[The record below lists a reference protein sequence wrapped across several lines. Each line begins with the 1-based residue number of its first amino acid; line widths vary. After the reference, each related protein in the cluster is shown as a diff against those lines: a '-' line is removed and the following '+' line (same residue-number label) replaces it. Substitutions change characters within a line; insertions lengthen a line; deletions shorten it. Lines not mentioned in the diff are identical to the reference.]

1 MKRTLSNITYF
12 LNIYFKYGKKW
23 FWIVVLSCLMPPF
36 RAYIDI
42 VLLRDVMDAIGGG
55 EQFKEVI
62 TRIFVFLSIY
72 LITSLSEQAIEVY
85 FGETVN
91 VKIANRVNQD
101 IYEKVLKTDY
111 KYFDEPEFYDNY
123 TWTLGRFYQQTF
135 SAVQLIWRFLFV
147 AGTVF
152 AVSAVMATMD
162 VVTIFFVLVTVL
174 LCSVFNWGTN
184 KKIYQ
189 KNCMV
194 QPYQR
199 RLNYIQNVFYRKE
212 HSLGLKATNIGN
224 VFMEQYGQSSG
235 EMVDVLKKYRGKIA
249 MLGSGSIVAT
259 LAMKMGILI
268 YLVYCVLEKGM
279 SLGTFTAL
287 FYASETLKNNLE
299 SFLQFIN
306 QMQNLDLYTE
316 KIRKFFG
323 MSSVIEDDKCKG
335 KEVGAEPFR
344 IEFDNVSFRYGN
356 QEGEVLRGVS
366 FQIEPGQRVA
376 LVGENGGGKTT
387 ISKLLLRLYDVQKGQ
402 VRINGIPI
410 GDCKLSQLR
419 EKIAIAFQDS
429 MIYAMSLRDN
439 IRIYDSKVGD
449 DRIEWLMEQVGIDK
463 ILSKNKGSLDSE
475 LTREFSNEGLELSG
489 GESQMVAVARVFIK
503 EFGLLILDEPSA
515 SLDPLR
521 EYQLNQ
527 FLLKETKGRTVLFIS
542 HRLSAAKDADCILF
556 LANGQISEKGTH
568 EELMRKKGGYYEM
581 FTKQAEGYTE
591 KNETVCESGLK

>member
-224 VFMEQYGQSSG
+224 VFMEQYDQSSG

-287 FYASETLKNNLE
+287 
-299 SFLQFIN
+299 
-306 QMQNLDLYTE
+306 
-316 KIRKFFG
+316 
-323 MSSVIEDDKCKG
+323 
-335 KEVGAEPFR
+335 
-344 IEFDNVSFRYGN
+344 
-356 QEGEVLRGVS
+356 
-366 FQIEPGQRVA
+366 
-376 LVGENGGGKTT
+376 
-387 ISKLLLRLYDVQKGQ
+387 
-402 VRINGIPI
+402 
-410 GDCKLSQLR
+410 
-419 EKIAIAFQDS
+419 
-429 MIYAMSLRDN
+429 SL
-439 IRIYDSKVGD
+439 IHI
-449 DRIEWLMEQVGIDK
+449 
-463 ILSKNKGSLDSE
+463 
-475 LTREFSNEGLELSG
+475 
-489 GESQMVAVARVFIK
+489 
-503 EFGLLILDEPSA
+503 
-515 SLDPLR
+515 
-521 EYQLNQ
+521 
-527 FLLKETKGRTVLFIS
+527 
-542 HRLSAAKDADCILF
+542 
-556 LANGQISEKGTH
+556 
-568 EELMRKKGGYYEM
+568 
-581 FTKQAEGYTE
+581 
-591 KNETVCESGLK
+591 

>member
-1 MKRTLSNITYF
+1 MVSVYDPIINCIVGGKYHMKRTLSNITYF

-224 VFMEQYGQSSG
+224 VFMEQYDQSSG

-287 FYASETLKNNLE
+287 FYASETLKNNL
-299 SFLQFIN
+299 
-306 QMQNLDLYTE
+306 
-316 KIRKFFG
+316 G
-323 MSSVIEDDKCKG
+323 
-335 KEVGAEPFR
+335 
-344 IEFDNVSFRYGN
+344 
-356 QEGEVLRGVS
+356 
-366 FQIEPGQRVA
+366 
-376 LVGENGGGKTT
+376 
-387 ISKLLLRLYDVQKGQ
+387 
-402 VRINGIPI
+402 
-410 GDCKLSQLR
+410 
-419 EKIAIAFQDS
+419 
-429 MIYAMSLRDN
+429 
-439 IRIYDSKVGD
+439 
-449 DRIEWLMEQVGIDK
+449 
-463 ILSKNKGSLDSE
+463 
-475 LTREFSNEGLELSG
+475 
-489 GESQMVAVARVFIK
+489 
-503 EFGLLILDEPSA
+503 
-515 SLDPLR
+515 
-521 EYQLNQ
+521 
-527 FLLKETKGRTVLFIS
+527 
-542 HRLSAAKDADCILF
+542 
-556 LANGQISEKGTH
+556 
-568 EELMRKKGGYYEM
+568 
-581 FTKQAEGYTE
+581 
-591 KNETVCESGLK
+591 

>member
-1 MKRTLSNITYF
+1 MKKTFSNITYF
-12 LNIYFKYGKKW
+12 LKIYLKYGKKW
-23 FWIVVLSCLMPPF
+23 FWVVVLSCLMPPF

-42 VLLRDVMDAIGGG
+42 VLLRDVMDAIGRG
-55 EQFKEVI
+55 ERFGEVV
-62 TRIFVFLSIY
+62 TRIILFLSVY
-72 LITSLSEQAIEVY
+72 LLTSLLEQAIEVY

-111 KYFDEPEFYDNY
+111 KYFDDPEFYDNY

-147 AGTVF
+147 AGTIM
-152 AVSAVMATMD
+152 AVSAVMAAMD
-162 VVTIFFVLVTVL
+162 VVTILFVLVTVL
-174 LCSVFNWGTN
+174 FCAIFNWRTN

-189 KNCMV
+189 KSCAI
-194 QPYQR
+194 QPFQR

-235 EMVDVLKKYRGKIA
+235 EMVGVLKKYRGKIA
-249 MLGSGSIVAT
+249 LFGSGSILTTVV
-259 LAMKMGILI
+259 MKMGILV
-268 YLVYCVLEKGM
+268 YLVYCVLEKEM

-287 FYASETLKNNLE
+287 FYASETLKNNME
-299 SFLQFIN
+299 NFLQFVN

-323 MSSVIEDDKCKG
+323 MTSVIEEDKFQG
-335 KEVGAEPFR
+335 KEVGDKPFW
-344 IEFDNVSFRYGN
+344 IEFDNVSFHYGN
-356 QEGEVLRGVS
+356 QEAEVLRGVS
-366 FQIEPGQRVA
+366 FQIKAGSRVA

-387 ISKLLLRLYDVQKGQ
+387 ISKLLLRLYDVDKGEI
-402 VRINGIPI
+402 RINGIPI
-410 GDCKLSQLR
+410 ADCRLAQLR
-419 EKIAIAFQDS
+419 EKIAVAFQDS

-449 DRIEWLMEQVGIDK
+449 DRIGWLMEQIGIEK
-463 ILSKNKGSLDSE
+463 MLSKNNGCLDSE
-475 LTREFSNEGLELSG
+475 LTREFSREGLELSG

-527 FLLKETKGRTVLFIS
+527 FLLKETQGRTVLFIS
-542 HRLSAAKDADCILF
+542 HRLSAVKDADCILF
-556 LANGQISEKGTH
+556 LEDGRIVEKGTH
-568 EELMRKKGGYYEM
+568 EVLMQKKGRYYEM
-581 FTKQAEGYTE
+581 FTKQAEGYIE
-591 KNETVCESGLK
+591 KSST